1 MAGRHFI
8 YSKQKALK
16 FWNFAI
22 GSIRIRVWD
31 QVSTAFSFRHCNCDF
46 WLCTNLSEC
55 IFPVHDKGSL
65 ALNVPVTYSVKRL
78 FNQRDVSYR
87 DWHEKDEQTIN
98 QREQQ
103 RGKNDWIMLSA
114 PFSPTRPSIQQI
126 LAWNSCK
133 VKLAMK
139 IMWENQENLHA
150 KDFCLGSIL
159 PIPVLLWS

>member
-1 MAGRHFI
+1 MTF
-8 YSKQKALK
+8 
-16 FWNFAI
+16 
-22 GSIRIRVWD
+22 VD
-31 QVSTAFSFRHCNCDF
+31 QRSAPSC
-46 WLCTNLSEC
+46 LSV
-55 IFPVHDKGSL
+55 FPVHDKGSL

-126 LAWNSCK
+126 LAWHGW
-133 VKLAMK
+133 KLKFVIKK
-139 IMWENQENLHA
+139 ICLYTHVGVRLTLSVYLCVTFYFTITKIDNL
-150 KDFCLGSIL
+150 LML
-159 PIPVLLWS
+159 PSPEMLKIIKMSVTKAVPQR